1 MKRQNVALY
10 NPYLD
15 VLGGGELHILSI
27 LKVLDDADFQI
38 TIFWDENLERQIT
51 DKFKLTFKNRLVF
64 IPNIFRSKSSQ
75 FERLKTLSKFDY
87 FFYVTDGSYFFSSAV
102 HNFIFS
108 MVPDKR
114 LYQMNLLN
122 NLKTKSYKFISN
134 SNFTAGW
141 LDKWGIKSTVI
152 YPYLNEDLLLP
163 NSRETKKDDIILSV
177 GRFFPHGHRK
187 NHFEIIRMFKEY
199 KKRNPRLNH
208 FKLILAGGVKPED
221 QPYFE
226 EIKRK
231 ASDDPS
237 VILMPNIAYQ
247 KLFGLYQKSAFYW
260 HLTGYQVDEN
270 LHPELVEHLGIA
282 PLEAMA
288 MGCLTFCVEAGGV
301 KEIVVSGKNGF
312 LFKDQEELFKMMNH
326 VLDDKKL
333 QTDIRNAAHLFVK
346 ESFNYMTFSKRVRQV
361 VLNL

>member
-1 MKRQNVALY
+1 
-10 NPYLD
+10 
-15 VLGGGELHILSI
+15 
-27 LKVLDDADFQI
+27 
-38 TIFWDENLERQIT
+38 
-51 DKFKLTFKNRLVF
+51 
-64 IPNIFRSKSSQ
+64 
-75 FERLKTLSKFDY
+75 
-87 FFYVTDGSYFFSSAV
+87 
-102 HNFIFS
+102 
-108 MVPDKR
+108 
-114 LYQMNLLN
+114 MNLLN

-312 LFKDQEELFKMMNH
+312 LFKDQEELFKMMNQ

-333 QTDIRNAAHLFVK
+333 QTNIRNAAHLFVK